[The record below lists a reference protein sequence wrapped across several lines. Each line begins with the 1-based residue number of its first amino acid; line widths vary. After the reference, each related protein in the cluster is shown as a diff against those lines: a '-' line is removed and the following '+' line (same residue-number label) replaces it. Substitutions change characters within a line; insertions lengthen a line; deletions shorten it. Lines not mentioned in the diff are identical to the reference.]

1 MRGPERSNGRPGSG
15 DRGLRLPARE
25 RDLGERC
32 VGFRSPRRVAGEDA
46 HELLRVLRRSFG
58 QREQLLVGA
67 VGAEQR
73 CLQGEP
79 GQRLAACRGAS
90 LLRREPN
97 GALEMLAHPLGVSRH
112 GARHATRGIELAG
125 AKGSRV
131 DGRCLRGAVEPRLR
145 LLDLPQ
151 LEMRQR
157 ETRGRG
163 ELERPVAQQA
173 CVSVSFLAPREREV
187 GDDLR
192 AGEDLDAVE
201 HLRLDRGAL
210 ALARERGHL
219 RSQAP
224 DLLDPLRSPEQMDVD
239 AEADVRPGDDRGH
252 HAPPVADLLEQLDGA
267 LVPPHALLELRGDRR
282 VGQDLVRRLAGR
294 EARHDRHD
302 LAALDLLHVPLA
314 HPGDGGDPELAK
326 RGSLGGDVA
335 QLLGELARPP
345 EGFGSGIEVDL
356 PRCAERLAEGHSQQV
371 LPQLQARRQL
381 GRAVATRVGDL
392 AHRPR
397 QLGGLILV
405 LGHAQRGSAAQ
416 LDVELEVRV
425 TESLRER
432 RQLG

>member
-1 MRGPERSNGRPGSG
+1 
-15 DRGLRLPARE
+15 
-25 RDLGERC
+25 
-32 VGFRSPRRVAGEDA
+32 
-46 HELLRVLRRSFG
+46 
-58 QREQLLVGA
+58 
-67 VGAEQR
+67 
-73 CLQGEP
+73 
-79 GQRLAACRGAS
+79 
-90 LLRREPN
+90 
-97 GALEMLAHPLGVSRH
+97 
-112 GARHATRGIELAG
+112 
-125 AKGSRV
+125 
-131 DGRCLRGAVEPRLR
+131 
-145 LLDLPQ
+145 
-151 LEMRQR
+151 MRQR
-157 ETRGRG
+157 QARRRG

-173 CVSVSFLAPREREV
+173 CVPVSLLAPRECEV

-192 AGEDLDAVE
+192 AGEHLDAVE

-224 DLLDPLRSPEQMDVD
+224 DLLDPPRRPQQMDVD

-252 HAPPVADLLEQLDGA
+252 HAPAVADLLEQLDGA
-267 LVPPHALLELRGDRR
+267 LVPPHARLELRSDRR
-282 VGQDLVRRLAGR
+282 VGQDLVRRLTGR
-294 EARHDRHD
+294 QAHHDCCD

-314 HPGDGGDPELAK
+314 HPRDGGDPELAE
-326 RGSLGGDVA
+326 RGGLGGNVA
-335 QLLGELARPP
+335 QLLGELARSP

-356 PRCAERLAEGHSQQV
+356 LRCAERLAEGTPHQV

-381 GRAVATRVGDL
+381 GRAVAARVGNL

-432 RQLG
+432 RQLGQAFEAVGGAAQHAQAFVAGGEQRERGPAPPKRPAGPGRRCGAPPPPRGRRALPGRPRWRNALRAPRPPPRGRDERAGTCSRRAGRRRRSACRRAPCGSHAAARR